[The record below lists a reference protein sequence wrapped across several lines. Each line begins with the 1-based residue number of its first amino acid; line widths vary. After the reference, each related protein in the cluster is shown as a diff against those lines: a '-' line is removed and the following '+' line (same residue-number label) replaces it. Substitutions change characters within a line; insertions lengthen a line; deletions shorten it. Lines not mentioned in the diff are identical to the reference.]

1 MTGSA
6 QTCFIPYEVGEA
18 ALSRDCPLGQESM
31 AFPRSLGA
39 AHTVLLLAGIS
50 EAIPTTLLT
59 LEAMDLP
66 PRTSQKLSVI
76 SSGQDLLQ
84 GHS

>member
-6 QTCFIPYEVGEA
+6 QTCFIPSEVGEA
-18 ALSRDCPLGQESM
+18 ALSRDRPLGQESM
-31 AFPRSLGA
+31 VFPRSLGA
-39 AHTVLLLAGIS
+39 ARTVLLLAGTS
-50 EAIPTTLLT
+50 EATTTTLLT

-66 PRTSQKLSVI
+66 PRTSHKLSVI